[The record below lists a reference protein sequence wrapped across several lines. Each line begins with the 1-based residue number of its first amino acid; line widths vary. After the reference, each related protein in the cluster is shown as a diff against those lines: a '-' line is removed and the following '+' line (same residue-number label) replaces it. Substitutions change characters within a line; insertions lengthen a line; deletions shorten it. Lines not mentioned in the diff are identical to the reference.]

1 MKLTALIPVYND
13 DYALSFCLPSIVHYF
28 DEIVILDDASTDETP
43 WICAY
48 FTTRFKHVRYE
59 LNRGPQLGWV
69 QARNRLAAMTDS
81 EHLFWIDSDD
91 VLCEYNAHMLQ
102 EIAGGGTPVVRLQ
115 LTEMWG
121 DLYHTTGRLR
131 HYDRCHIYLNR
142 RKAPD
147 FKWVG
152 GAAAACAAPG
162 VGVKNGPGPLFFHL
176 KGVKPDRRLAERR
189 VIRDYLRA
197 RLARNPDAEA
207 APERLCAFRGIEDW
221 TDERIHQEA
230 LKHLLGSRIDRL
242 VPTYR
247 GNGTEGA
254 PKRPAVIKAAT
265 DRFLIVYKDDVAVDR
280 IDRGWEPGKEADA
293 GQAAVHIPGHEAGP
307 IDTET
312 TPMKGHLKE
321 G

>member
-13 DYALSFCLPSIVHYF
+13 DYALMFCLASIVGHF
-28 DEIVILDDASTDETP
+28 DEIVVLDDASTDQTP

-69 QARNRLAAMTDS
+69 QARNRLAALTDS
-81 EHLFWIDSDD
+81 EHLFWLDSDD
-91 VLCEYNAHMLQ
+91 VLCEYNAHRLR
-102 EIAGGGTPVVRLQ
+102 EIAAVPTGVVRLQ

-131 HYDRCHIYLNR
+131 HYDRCHIYVNR
-142 RKAPD
+142 HKAPD

-152 GAAAACAAPG
+152 GAAASCAAGPG

-189 VIRDYLRA
+189 VMRDYLRA
-197 RLARNPDAEA
+197 QDR
-207 APERLCAFRGIEDW
+207 PERLCAFRGLQDL
-221 TDERIHQEA
+221 TDDQIHQQA
-230 LKHLLGSRIDRL
+230 LNVLLRSHVDRL

-247 GNGTEGA
+247 GKGTEGA
-254 PKRPAVIKAAT
+254 PMRPAVLKAAQ
-265 DRFLIVYKDDVAVDR
+265 DRFLMVYKDGQAVDR
-280 IDRGWEPGKEADA
+280 VDRGWNAEREADA
-293 GQAAVHIPGHEAGP
+293 GQGGVRSPGHEAAP
-307 IDTET
+307 TEPET
-312 TPMKGHLKE
+312 TPIADLKG
-321 G
+321 